1 MAGEFETIAR
11 YFAPLAADPAA
22 LGLIDDAA
30 ILTPPAGRQL
40 VLTADAMISGVHFL
54 PDDPPDTVGRKLLR
68 VNLSDLAAMGAVPL
82 GYLLTCAWPKGWEE
96 AWIAAFAEGLAA
108 DQAAFGITLLG
119 GDTTSGPGPM
129 SLSLTAVGSI
139 APGKA
144 LRRSGARD
152 GDLVMVSGTIGDGA
166 LGLLARRGR
175 LAALPQATQEA
186 LTQRYRLPEPR
197 LALGKAL
204 SDRGLATACL
214 DISDGLIADLGHIAK
229 ASGVGAVVEAA
240 RLPLSP
246 AVQDV
251 VAEDL
256 DAISLVLSG
265 GDDYELCFTVAVN
278 NLKAVQA
285 LAGDCGHGITL
296 VGRIRAGEGVSL
308 LDRDGR
314 PLDVQ
319 QAGWTHF

>member
-11 YFAPLAADPAA
+11 YFAPLAEDDAA

-30 ILTPPAGRQL
+30 LLTPPAGRQL

-68 VNLSDLAAMGAVPL
+68 VNLSDLAAMGAEPL

-96 AWIAAFAEGLAA
+96 AWIADFASGLAA
-108 DQAAFGITLLG
+108 DQAEFGITLLG
-119 GDTTSGPGPM
+119 GDTTSGPGPL

-139 APGKA
+139 APGRA
-144 LRRSGARD
+144 LRRNAARA

-175 LAALPQATQEA
+175 LAALPLATQDS
-186 LTQRYRLPEPR
+186 LTWRYRLPEPR
-197 LALGKAL
+197 LALGRAL
-204 SDRGLATACL
+204 AEQGLATACL
-214 DISDGLIADLGHIAK
+214 DVSDGLLADLGHIVET
-229 ASGVGAVVEAA
+229 SGLGATIEAA

-246 AVQDV
+246 AAQEV

-256 DAISLVLSG
+256 DAFALVLGG
-265 GDDYELCFTVAVN
+265 GDDYELCFTAAPD
-278 NLKAVQA
+278 KAAAVQEVA
-285 LAGDCGHGITL
+285 AACDLVVTRIGHMRADAGVD
-296 VGRIRAGEGVSL
+296 VV
-308 LDRDGR
+308 DRDG
-314 PLDVQ
+314 
-319 QAGWTHF
+319 QALVFEKSGWAHF